1 MFEFWY
7 KIKTAAI
14 PVLLKWGNDFYK
26 QKRYDKAIKL
36 YKRILKTDSKH
47 FAARA
52 NLATAYFETGDFTAS
67 IPYFL
72 SIIQDDFSNPWWH
85 NYLAQSYQKT
95 FVFDLAL
102 DEAFLAVELSKGAK
116 EQELNLAYTIYETS
130 DEKGCEFIKPL
141 LKKWYQKYP
150 ESGIAKQCYKSFFY
164 DKNFTC
170 SETKY
175 VESLFD
181 VFAPDFETVLHDLN
195 YQSPQ
200 DIADILDAHFSAVGN
215 SKKMRI
221 LDLGCGSGLCGKY
234 LAAKSF
240 CGDIFGVDLSAQM
253 VHEASKKNIYKQ
265 LIKDD
270 IISFL
275 SKENFGFD
283 IIVAADVL
291 TYFGALDSIINLVKK
306 SLNNEGIFAFSI
318 SQNSLNQKEFFL
330 TPSSRF
336 VHTLSYVKKVLQNND
351 FAMLKIE
358 DKVLRTEGGK
368 DIKGYIIMAQKN
380 KKNLR

>member
-1 MFEFWY
+1 M
-7 KIKTAAI
+7 
-14 PVLLKWGNDFYK
+14 
-26 QKRYDKAIKL
+26 
-36 YKRILKTDSKH
+36 
-47 FAARA
+47 
-52 NLATAYFETGDFTAS
+52 
-67 IPYFL
+67 
-72 SIIQDDFSNPWWH
+72 
-85 NYLAQSYQKT
+85 
-95 FVFDLAL
+95 
-102 DEAFLAVELSKGAK
+102 
-116 EQELNLAYTIYETS
+116 
-130 DEKGCEFIKPL
+130 
-141 LKKWYQKYP
+141 
-150 ESGIAKQCYKSFFY
+150 
-164 DKNFTC
+164 
-170 SETKY
+170 
-175 VESLFD
+175 
-181 VFAPDFETVLHDLN
+181 
-195 YQSPQ
+195 
-200 DIADILDAHFSAVGN
+200 
-215 SKKMRI
+215 
-221 LDLGCGSGLCGKY
+221 
-234 LAAKSF
+234 
-240 CGDIFGVDLSAQM
+240 
-253 VHEASKKNIYKQ
+253 
-265 LIKDD
+265 IKDD